1 MYIEIGIFWVK
12 IFLSLLIFVCLI
24 IFTSNLVRTS
34 VYITTKNAWVN
45 NKIIQYTTKIVSIF
59 VIFWCI
65 VFTGHKLAMIL
76 LFAANL
82 SDLMLLVGFEF
93 PDDPPKKK
101 KEKEVSKKW
110 LEDIMYPTPQG
121 SY

>member
-12 IFLSLLIFVCLI
+12 IFLSFLIFVCLI

-93 PDDPPKKK
+93 PDDPPRRHY
-101 KEKEVSKKW
+101 VSNPSRELLKT
-110 LEDIMYPTPQG
+110 DII
-121 SY
+121 